1 MTGSAGGPW
10 ILVVSPEDQVGTALA
25 ADLDRRF
32 GPDYRVRSVRPD
44 DALALLGGLAAGA
57 EGVALLVVDEQAA
70 EPSPDEVFRA
80 GRRLHPDV
88 KRVQLVRR
96 GNWSS
101 EHPLIAAMA
110 LGQVDHHLYAPWR
123 PLERILYP
131 AISDILASWDK
142 TQDPSS
148 VALDI
153 VGRPNAPRSHDMR
166 DKLSRAAVPYRFHDA
181 DGEVGRRLLQAN
193 GCDGSALPVLVFYT
207 GFVMVDPTDAEL
219 IAALGM
225 KTRPTTSSCD
235 VVVVGAGPAGLAA
248 AVYASSEGLETMVLE
263 PEIPG
268 GQAGTSSLIR
278 NYLGFQRG
286 ISGDDL
292 AGRAVEQAWLFG
304 ADFVLSQEVTGL
316 SSAAGTPVVRTTDG
330 SEVAARAVVIATGV
344 AWRRLGVPRLEALV
358 GSGVFYGAAGAE
370 ARATSRAATSS
381 SSGRAT
387 PRARPRSTWPATRGR
402 SRWWSGATALGATM
416 SDYLVT
422 VIAASPNIELLLETE
437 VVDGSGSCGL
447 DSLTLLDRTTGTRRE
462 VPAAA
467 LFVLI
472 GGRAPDRVAGRLGRP
487 RRPRVPAHR
496 GGRAGGVLAAVPAA
510 DAARDEHARGLRG
523 RRRALAVGEAG
534 RRRGGGGRDGHPP
547 GARVP
552 GRSCTRPPRGDVVLR
567 TPLLVQAE
575 LRQQVADEEPHVD
588 VGVDGRRPP
597 DGADRVL
604 LSVVSAV
611 IRTGGLSPSG
621 HTPPSWIHSGGD
633 GEAVEQ
639 PGPEP
644 AGGRQVRLQLGDPV
658 GAPAIGLQRELV
670 DHQPRDSRHGL
681 GGGRVGVAVVL
692 ERLRVQRARRSRP
705 A

>member
-25 ADLDRRF
+25 MDLDRRV
-32 GPDYRVRSVRPD
+32 GPDYRVRSVRPG
-44 DALALLGGLAAGA
+44 DAPALLGGLAAGT
-57 EGVALLVVDEQAA
+57 EVVALLVVDERAA
-70 EPSPDEVFRA
+70 DPSPDEVFRA

-181 DGEVGRRLLQAN
+181 DGEVGRRLLEAN

-225 KTRPTTSSCD
+225 KTGPTTSSCD

-370 ARATSRAATSS
+370 ARATSGRDVFVIGAGNSAGQAAVHL
-381 SSGRAT
+381 
-387 PRARPRSTWPATRGR
+387 ARYARSVTMVVRGR
-402 SRWWSGATALGATM
+402 ALGATM

-422 VIAASPNIELLLETE
+422 VISASPNIELLLETE

-472 GGRAPDRVAGRLGRP
+472 GGEPRTEWLAGSVDRDARGYLLTGEDVLPGSWPLSRPPMLLETSMPGVFAAGDVRSRSVKRVA
-487 RRPRVPAHR
+487 AA
-496 GGRAGGVLAAVPAA
+496 AGEGATAIHLVHEYLA
-510 DAARDEHARGLRG
+510 
-523 RRRALAVGEAG
+523 EA
-534 RRRGGGGRDGHPP
+534 
-547 GARVP
+547 
-552 GRSCTRPPRGDVVLR
+552 S
-567 TPLLVQAE
+567 
-575 LRQQVADEEPHVD
+575 
-588 VGVDGRRPP
+588 
-597 DGADRVL
+597 
-604 LSVVSAV
+604 
-611 IRTGGLSPSG
+611 
-621 HTPPSWIHSGGD
+621 
-633 GEAVEQ
+633 
-639 PGPEP
+639 
-644 AGGRQVRLQLGDPV
+644 PV
-658 GAPAIGLQRELV
+658 GRTTT
-670 DHQPRDSRHGL
+670 
-681 GGGRVGVAVVL
+681 
-692 ERLRVQRARRSRP
+692 RA
-705 A
+705 

>member
-1 MTGSAGGPW
+1 MTAPC

-25 ADLDRRF
+25 TDLDRRF
-32 GPDYRVRSVRPD
+32 GPDYRVRSVHPG

-70 EPSPDEVFRA
+70 DPSPDEVFRA

-110 LGQVDHHLYAPWR
+110 LGRVDHHLYAPWR
-123 PLERILYP
+123 PLERLLYP
-131 AISDILASWDK
+131 AMSDILASWDK
-142 TQDPSS
+142 SQDPSS

-153 VGRPNAPRSHDMR
+153 VGRPNAPRSHDIR

-181 DGEVGRRLLQAN
+181 DGEDGRRLLREA
-193 GCDGSALPVLVFYT
+193 GRDGSTLPVLAFYT
-207 GFVMVDPTDAEL
+207 GFVMDDPTDAEL

-316 SSAAGTPVVRTTDG
+316 SAAAGAPVVRTTDG
-330 SEVAARAVVIATGV
+330 SEVRARAVVIATGV
-344 AWRRLGVPRLEALV
+344 SWRRLGVPRLEALV

-370 ARATSRAATSS
+370 AQATSGRDVFVIGAGNSAGQAAVHL
-381 SSGRAT
+381 
-387 PRARPRSTWPATRGR
+387 ARYARSVTMVVRG
-402 SRWWSGATALGATM
+402 SALAATM

-422 VIAASPNIELLLETE
+422 VIAASSNIELLLETE

-447 DSLTLLDRTTGTRRE
+447 DSLTLLDRATGNRRE

-472 GGRAPDRVAGRLGRP
+472 GGEPRTEWLAGSVDRDDRGYLLTGEDVLPGSWSLARAPMLLETSMPGVFAAGDVRARSVKRVAAAAGEGATAIHL
-487 RRPRVPAHR
+487 VHEYLAAAAPA
-496 GGRAGGVLAAVPAA
+496 GRATT
-510 DAARDEHARGLRG
+510 
-523 RRRALAVGEAG
+523 RA
-534 RRRGGGGRDGHPP
+534 
-547 GARVP
+547 
-552 GRSCTRPPRGDVVLR
+552 
-567 TPLLVQAE
+567 
-575 LRQQVADEEPHVD
+575 
-588 VGVDGRRPP
+588 
-597 DGADRVL
+597 
-604 LSVVSAV
+604 
-611 IRTGGLSPSG
+611 
-621 HTPPSWIHSGGD
+621 
-633 GEAVEQ
+633 
-639 PGPEP
+639 
-644 AGGRQVRLQLGDPV
+644 
-658 GAPAIGLQRELV
+658 
-670 DHQPRDSRHGL
+670 
-681 GGGRVGVAVVL
+681 
-692 ERLRVQRARRSRP
+692 
-705 A
+705 